1 MNIPAKIYAGLSAP
15 ERMRAA
21 VSAQA
26 RNDDAEL
33 RMLKET
39 CPKNTYLMTDS
50 AYYDGM
56 INLMATAIVVE
67 YDLLAS
73 AMDFHTAV
81 EQEVPE
87 AIDRAI
93 ITAASVEAA
102 WRELLAEMGIPWL
115 EMSQAGPPR
124 HHAVKTLLQLSEGE
138 ETADG
143 VQTCL
148 EQLRACL
155 AA

>member
-1 MNIPAKIYAGLSAP
+1 MNIPAKIYESLTAP

-33 RMLKET
+33 LKLKET
-39 CPKNTYLMTDS
+39 CPKNSYLMTDS
-50 AYYDGM
+50 GYYDGM
-56 INLMATAIVVE
+56 VNLMATALVVE
-67 YDLLAS
+67 YDLMAA

-81 EQEVPE
+81 EEEVPE
-87 AIDRAI
+87 IVARAMH
-93 ITAASVEAA
+93 TAASVETA

-124 HHAVKTLLQLSEGE
+124 HHAVKTLLQISAAA

-143 VQTCL
+143 VQIFL
-148 EQLRACL
+148 EQLRECL
-155 AA
+155 AT